1 MSSKIE
7 IKTNAI
13 GITLRCAEQ
22 TVQTQVVCY
31 GIVVSNA
38 VDWAKVVELITT
50 TPHMH
55 TADQVTDTAMSKS
68 QNLINAE
75 VKQGIQEAK
84 DWAVVG
90 WVL

>member
-7 IKTNAI
+7 IKSNEI

-22 TVQTQVVCY
+22 TVETHIVCY

-75 VKQGIQEAK
+75 VDASIQEAK

>member
-7 IKTNAI
+7 IKSNEI

-22 TVQTQVVCY
+22 TVETHIVCY

-50 TPHMH
+50 TPHLH

-75 VKQGIQEAK
+75 VKADIQEAK

>member
-7 IKTNAI
+7 IKSNEI

-22 TVQTQVVCY
+22 TVETHIVCY

-55 TADQVTDTAMSKS
+55 TADQVTDTAMGKS
-68 QNLINAE
+68 QNAINAE
-75 VKQGIQEAK
+75 VKQRMNRIKKIAK
-84 DWAVVG
+84 AA
-90 WVL
+90 L

>member
-1 MSSKIE
+1 MSSNIE

-31 GIVVSNA
+31 GIVVSDA

-50 TPHMH
+50 TQHMH
-55 TADQVTDTAMSKS
+55 TADQVTDIAMQKS
-68 QNLINAE
+68 QNTINAE

>member
-7 IKTNAI
+7 IKSNEI

-22 TVQTQVVCY
+22 TVETHIVCY

-55 TADQVTDTAMSKS
+55 TADQVTDTAMQKS
-68 QNLINAE
+68 QNTINAE
-75 VKQGIQEAK
+75 VMAEIAKNRKLAKAGI
-84 DWAVVG
+84 
-90 WVL
+90 VL

>member
-7 IKTNAI
+7 IKSNEI

-22 TVQTQVVCY
+22 TVETHIVCY

-50 TPHMH
+50 TPHLH

-75 VKQGIQEAK
+75 VDASIQEAK

>member
-75 VKQGIQEAK
+75 VKDELKKIKGLAL
-84 DWAVVG
+84 AG
-90 WVL
+90 L

>member
-7 IKTNAI
+7 IKSNEI

-22 TVQTQVVCY
+22 TVETHIVCY

-50 TPHMH
+50 TQHLH
-55 TADQVTDTAMSKS
+55 TSDQVTDTAMSKS
-68 QNLINAE
+68 QNAINAE
-75 VKQGIQEAK
+75 VKQRMKRIEKTVKA
-84 DWAVVG
+84 A
-90 WVL
+90 L

>member
-7 IKTNAI
+7 IKSNEI

-22 TVQTQVVCY
+22 TVETHIVCY

-75 VKQGIQEAK
+75 VKADIQEAK

>member
-7 IKTNAI
+7 IKSNEI

-22 TVQTQVVCY
+22 TVETHIVCY

-75 VKQGIQEAK
+75 VKADVQEAK

>member
-7 IKTNAI
+7 IKSNKI

-22 TVQTQVVCY
+22 TVETHIVCY

>member
-7 IKTNAI
+7 IKSNEI

-22 TVQTQVVCY
+22 TVETHIVCY

-38 VDWAKVVELITT
+38 DWAKVVELITI
-50 TPHMH
+50 TPHLH

-68 QNLINAE
+68 QNAINAE
-75 VKQGIQEAK
+75 VKQRMNRIKKIAK
-84 DWAVVG
+84 AA
-90 WVL
+90 L

>member
-22 TVQTQVVCY
+22 TVETHIVCY

-75 VKQGIQEAK
+75 VKASIQEAK

>member
-7 IKTNAI
+7 IKSNEI

-22 TVQTQVVCY
+22 TVETHIVCY

-55 TADQVTDTAMSKS
+55 TADQVTDTAMQKS

-75 VKQGIQEAK
+75 VKDELKKIKGLAL
-84 DWAVVG
+84 AG
-90 WVL
+90 L

>member
-22 TVQTQVVCY
+22 TVETHIVCY

-75 VKQGIQEAK
+75 VKQDIQEAK

>member
-7 IKTNAI
+7 IKSNEI

-22 TVQTQVVCY
+22 TVETHIVCY

-75 VKQGIQEAK
+75 VKASIDNMLPLIYAG
-84 DWAVVG
+84 
-90 WVL
+90 L